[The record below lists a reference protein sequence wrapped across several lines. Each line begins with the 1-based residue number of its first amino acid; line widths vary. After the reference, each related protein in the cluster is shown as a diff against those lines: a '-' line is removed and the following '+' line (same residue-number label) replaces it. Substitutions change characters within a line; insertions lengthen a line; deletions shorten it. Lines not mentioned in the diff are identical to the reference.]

1 MSSNRWRIA
10 GACIATHVC
19 LGSVY
24 AWSVFVPALQRQTG
38 WTKPQ
43 LTWAFSLAIAF
54 LGLTAALAAPLVHRL
69 GPRASV
75 SLSAAF
81 FCAGLM
87 GAGLAI
93 RAHSLP
99 LLYACY
105 GAVGGIG
112 LGLGYVPP
120 VTTLMRWFADR
131 KGFATGMAVGGFGL
145 GALLASY
152 LGEALLHRFSCGTT
166 FLLLGA
172 LYGCVLLLASRPL
185 VLPDGDAR
193 APGPAASAFGEARF
207 WLLWSVFFVNIATG
221 ILLIALARPML
232 EDSSR
237 GAAAIIPVVTAVAL
251 MGLCNGL
258 GRLGWAS
265 LSDRAGRTATWCGM
279 FLLQGAAFLVLRGS
293 ASPLLMTLG
302 FWVVA
307 SCYGGGFAICP
318 ALVAEAFGGDR
329 APGIYGLAL
338 TAWGAAALVSPP
350 LAAWMRDALGSYT
363 AILGICAAASALGI
377 GLIAALRWSLTD
389 FSRTT
394 AAR

>member
-10 GACIATHVC
+10 GACVATHVC

-38 WTKPQ
+38 WSKPQ

-75 SLSAAF
+75 GLSAAF
-81 FCAGLM
+81 FCAGLV
-87 GAGLAI
+87 GAGLAVQA
-93 RAHSLP
+93 RSLL
-99 LLYACY
+99 LLYVCY

-120 VTTLMRWFADR
+120 VTTLMRWFVDR

-172 LYGCVLLLASRPL
+172 LYGCVILLASRPL
-185 VLPDGDAR
+185 VLPEGGIRAAR
-193 APGPAASAFGEARF
+193 PTASAFREPLF
-207 WLLWSVFFVNIATG
+207 WLLWAVFFVNIATG

-232 EDSSR
+232 EEGAR
-237 GAAAIIPVVTAVAL
+237 GTAPAVPVVTAVAL

-265 LSDRAGRTATWCGM
+265 LSDRAGRTPTWCGM
-279 FLLQGAAFLVLRGS
+279 FLLQGAVFLVLRGS
-293 ASPLLMTLG
+293 ASTLAMTLG
-302 FWVVA
+302 FWIVA

-318 ALVAEAFGGDR
+318 ALVADAFGGDR
-329 APGIYGLAL
+329 APGIYGLTL

-350 LAAWMRDALGSYT
+350 LAAWMREACGSY
-363 AILGICAAASALGI
+363 AAVLGICAAASGVGI
-377 GLIAALRWSLTD
+377 GLMAALRRSLAGL
-389 FSRTT
+389 SRTT
-394 AAR
+394 AVR